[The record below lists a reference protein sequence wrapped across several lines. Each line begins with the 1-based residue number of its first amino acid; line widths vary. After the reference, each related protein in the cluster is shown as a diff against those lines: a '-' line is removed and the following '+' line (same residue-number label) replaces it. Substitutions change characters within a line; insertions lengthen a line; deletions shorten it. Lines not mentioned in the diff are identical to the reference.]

1 MNYIKNKRREALASL
16 LMIMALGQPALAQ
29 NENEV
34 DSNSTK
40 QWYGGLGL
48 TSVNVTC
55 KDGCEDITFGIVGK
69 VGYDFND
76 YIGVEGRVLKTFME
90 YEQSKVEHYGIF
102 AKPMYPVTDK
112 LDVYGLVGY
121 AQTDVGDI
129 KSYNGSGLSWGL
141 GLNYFF
147 ENDNREEQLTKVKEM
162 YEKKK
167 SHTNE
172 EKEKFQETLNT
183 LAQND
188 ENNFGVFLEY
198 QRLIE
203 VSDAPDINGFHLG
216 FLYRF

>member
-1 MNYIKNKRREALASL
+1 MNYIKNKKREALASL

-34 DSNSTK
+34 DSNRTK

-76 YIGVEGRVLKTFME
+76 YIGVEGRFVKTFME
-90 YEQSKVEHYGIF
+90 YEQSKVEHYGVF
-102 AKPMYPVTDK
+102 AKPMYPVSDK
-112 LDVYGLVGY
+112 VDVYGLVGY

-141 GLNYFF
+141 GVNYLF
-147 ENDNREEQLTKVKEM
+147 EN
-162 YEKKK
+162 
-167 SHTNE
+167 
-172 EKEKFQETLNT
+172 
-183 LAQND
+183 
-188 ENNFGVFLEY
+188 ENNLSLFLEY
-198 QRLIE
+198 QSLIE
-203 VSDAPDINGFHLG
+203 SSDAPDINGVNLG